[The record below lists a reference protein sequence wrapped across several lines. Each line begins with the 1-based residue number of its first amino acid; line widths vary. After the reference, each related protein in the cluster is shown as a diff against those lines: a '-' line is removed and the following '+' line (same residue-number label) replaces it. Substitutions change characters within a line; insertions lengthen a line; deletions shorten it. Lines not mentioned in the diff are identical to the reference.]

1 MTGKRVGDFE
11 IIDVYDLLQEEYE
24 RFRDE
29 HDDFEWW
36 QEGETRYSAED
47 YHHLLFGELQPG
59 QEIAVTKYFGSDDNI
74 VIPDEATQLNEGLFE
89 GNAKIKSVIIPDSVN
104 TIGVNAFKNCT
115 ALTDVK
121 LGKCVKDICA
131 YAFCGCKSLKQIEL
145 PRGLTVIRRGAF
157 MECGLTSVTVPGSV
171 ENVCEHA
178 FWDCTSLSS
187 VSLENGIKRIHSG
200 AFKGCRALKN
210 ITLPQSLT
218 QVELYAFF
226 DSGIEDLY
234 IPKNV
239 SDVSKCSYLNSR
251 TLKKI
256 EVDPENPHLVSKCN
270 CLIRKSSGILIAAV
284 GDFKLPDDGSL
295 KKIDT
300 WVFNGNRNLTEIDIP
315 EGVTHLY
322 HSVFECCANLRRVSL
337 PSTLE
342 VVGESDFAGCDA
354 LEEIEIPGSVKEI
367 EKEAFYCC
375 GIRKVVIKRG
385 VEVIGFNAFN
395 GCKNLVEAY
404 IPSSVYKID
413 CGLFNGE
420 LFRDCN
426 KNLCVY
432 MEKRENGS
440 HEYLARFLGKVKVKF
455 IDRNEIFD

>member
-11 IIDVYDLLQEEYE
+11 IVDVYDLKQEEYDS
-24 RFRDE
+24 FRDE

-36 QEGETRYSAED
+36 QEGETIYSAED
-47 YHHLLFGELQPG
+47 YHHLVFGELQPG
-59 QEIAVTKYFGSDDNI
+59 QEFAATKYFGSGETA
-74 VIPDEATQLNEGLFE
+74 VIPDGATQLNDGLFE
-89 GNAKIKSVIIPDSVN
+89 GNEKIKSVIIPDSVN

-145 PRGLTVIRRGAF
+145 PSGLTVIRRGAF
-157 MECGLTSVTVPGSV
+157 TECGLTSVTVPGSV
-171 ENVCEHA
+171 ESVHEYA
-178 FWDCTSLSS
+178 FEDCKSLSS
-187 VSLENGIKRIHSG
+187 VSLEDGIKRIYSG
-200 AFKGCRALKN
+200 AFKGCEALKN
-210 ITLPQSLT
+210 ITLPQSLNS
-218 QVELYAFF
+218 VDLYAFNK
-226 DSGIEDLY
+226 SGIEELY

-239 SDVSKCSYLNSR
+239 SDVPRCSYLNCR

-256 EVDPENPHLVSKCN
+256 EVDPENPHLVSKGN
-270 CLIRKSSGILIAAV
+270 CLIRKSIGILLAAV

-295 KKIDT
+295 KRIDN
-300 WVFNGNRNLTEIDIP
+300 WIFNGNHNLTEIDIP

-322 HSVFECCANLRRVSL
+322 HSVFECCTNLRRVSL

-342 VVGESDFAGCDA
+342 VVGQSDFAGCDA
-354 LEEIEIPGSVKEI
+354 LEEIVIPGSVKEI
-367 EKEAFYCC
+367 EREAFYCC
-375 GIRKVVIKRG
+375 GIRKLVIKRG
-385 VEVIGFNAFN
+385 VEVIGHNAFN

-432 MEKRENGS
+432 MEKWENGS

-455 IDRNEIFD
+455 IDKAEICD